1 MIFSG
6 GHMPDRNSTLNFL
19 IADSDVPVHYEYD
32 FERSGSTNWVLENKQ
47 LRLILLPAAGG
58 EISALVD
65 KLSGTN
71 LTTTVGGL
79 RDMILVH
86 RNLGSAI
93 ETQLLDPTMNL
104 AYSAEW
110 TSRDGAEILMKTRW
124 PADAPIAGEI
134 SKTVRMTSKDDTDVV
149 EAKYDLHSKNPRH
162 DNNSSEPPQNE
173 SASFVSAFS
182 VPAIADQREGTQFC
196 WLPRETSLSTESGEK
211 AKDSAEHC
219 TAFVLNGTE
228 IRIPADAARLEIRT
242 SGRPTLA
249 IEWTAGRI
257 TIQQKLYSARIL
269 LEFPAHATANGATG
283 NAQDVSYVVR
293 YIVKRPL

>member
-1 MIFSG
+1 
-6 GHMPDRNSTLNFL
+6 
-19 IADSDVPVHYEYD
+19 
-32 FERSGSTNWVLENKQ
+32 
-47 LRLILLPAAGG
+47 
-58 EISALVD
+58 
-65 KLSGTN
+65 
-71 LTTTVGGL
+71 
-79 RDMILVH
+79 MILVH

-110 TSRDGAEILMKTRW
+110 TSKDGAEILMKTRW

-134 SKTVRMTSKDDTDVV
+134 SKTVHMTSKDDTDVV
-149 EAKYDLHSKNPRH
+149 EADYVLRSENPRH
-162 DNNSSEPPQNE
+162 ENNSTEPPRNE

-182 VPAIADQREGTQFC
+182 VPTIADQREGTEFC
-196 WLPRETSLSTESGEK
+196 WLPRETSPSTDSGEK
-211 AKDSAEHC
+211 AKDSAGHC

-283 NAQDVSYVVR
+283 DAQDVSYVVR
-293 YIVKRPL
+293 YIIKRPL